1 MRHLVSCDHL
11 LKLMRLK
18 MIAFFQKGAQ
28 EDAPVNEDKMQCTEV
43 EEHEECVDFKV
54 IRVKSSKSDHDK

>member
-1 MRHLVSCDHL
+1 M

-18 MIAFFQKGAQ
+18 MIAFFQKTAQ
-28 EDAPVNEDKMQCTEV
+28 EDVPVNEEKMQCAEV

-54 IRVKSSKSDHDK
+54 IRVKSSKSGCDK